1 MAKALYAAT
10 FSWVVAHT
18 NKSIQGDDASAAAA
32 AAADG
37 VGGAAVAAAGVN
49 GGAEFNTDKMWVV
62 VGVFPVVDVV
72 SLLVA
77 VATAFAM

>member
-62 VGVFPVVDVV
+62 DD
-72 SLLVA
+72 A
-77 VATAFAM
+77 